1 MAQEMRFESPEA
13 EIKYLEGKI
22 LEKKRELTDREPRAL
37 VRETIEEHVGKET
50 APPQPLPQTS
60 AHASPPPDLPNQITM
75 YIEQAFQVGIVHAV
89 KQVRATHNP
98 YLIDAFHDALAD
110 RFLDALRAK
119 GFLDTKS

>member
-1 MAQEMRFESPEA
+1 MAQEMRFESPEE

-37 VRETIEEHVGKET
+37 IRETIEEHVGKET
-50 APPQPLPQTS
+50 APPQPPQAS
-60 AHASPPPDLPNQITM
+60 EHASPIPDLPNQITM
-75 YIEQAFQVGIVHAV
+75 YVEQAFQVGIVHAV

-119 GFLDTKS
+119 GFLDTKD

>member
-1 MAQEMRFESPEA
+1 MAQEMHFESPEE

-37 VRETIEEHVGKET
+37 VRETIEEHVGKE
-50 APPQPLPQTS
+50 AALPQPPHTS
-60 AHASPPPDLPNQITM
+60 ERASPTPDLPNQITM
-75 YIEQAFQVGIVHAV
+75 YVEQAFQVGIVHAV

-119 GFLDTKS
+119 GLLDTKG